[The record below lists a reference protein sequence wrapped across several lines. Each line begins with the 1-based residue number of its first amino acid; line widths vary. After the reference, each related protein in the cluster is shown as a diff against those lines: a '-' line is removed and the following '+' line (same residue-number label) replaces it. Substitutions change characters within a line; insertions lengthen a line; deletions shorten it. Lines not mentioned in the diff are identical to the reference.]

1 MSGHTV
7 CCALEG
13 AGVSTETFGKCD
25 VMWFLGL
32 RQAELWKAAW
42 SEQVVRLV
50 EQVPR
55 WASPLPRRT
64 YALVVRR

>member
-1 MSGHTV
+1 
-7 CCALEG
+7 
-13 AGVSTETFGKCD
+13 
-25 VMWFLGL
+25 MWFLGL

-50 EQVPR
+50 EQVPP
-55 WASPLPRRT
+55 WASPLPRRA